1 MSVHS
6 FPLKRVFALFVGAPK
21 EAAANGALSQD
32 DFPAIGSA
40 ATPLQG

>member
-1 MSVHS
+1 MNG
-6 FPLKRVFALFVGAPK
+6 FQLKCFFALFVKTPK

-40 ATPLQG
+40 VGPLQG